1 MTKEQRVILENR
13 VKDVLP
19 GLNPGEIEKLL
30 PILRKAWAM
39 GYFDALGKRDYPKH
53 EGNQGLPPFEGID

>member
-13 VKDVLP
+13 IKSVMP
-19 GLNPGEIEKLL
+19 GLNLGEIEKLL

-39 GYFDALGKRDYPKH
+39 GYFSALGK
-53 EGNQGLPPFEGID
+53 E

>member
-1 MTKEQRVILENR
+1 MTKEQRIILENR

-19 GLNPGEIEKLL
+19 GLNTGEIEKLL

-39 GYFDALGKRDYPKH
+39 GYFDALGKRDYYDTY
-53 EGNQGLPPFEGID
+53 EGTMTFGEEGR